1 MSDYERFELVMD
13 ICLAKPR
20 YRGKILESAF
30 PFADIEVSWD
40 EMFLRTDVFAYD
52 TRKAIPIPFTFDC
65 KHELILHETY
75 EASDLTTQDGLF
87 RIASAIVDGLDEYFN
102 DEHITIGGVKYKIL

>member
-1 MSDYERFELVMD
+1 MSDYERFELVMY

-20 YRGKILESAF
+20 RRGKILDSAF
-30 PFADIEVSWD
+30 PLADIVVSWD

-52 TRKAIPIPFTFDC
+52 KRKAIPFTFYC

-75 EASDLTTQDGLF
+75 EASDLTTQDGRF
-87 RIASAIVDGLDEYFN
+87 RIASAIVNGLDEYFN
-102 DEHITIGGVKYKIL
+102 EVS